1 MTGPHST
8 TGLTPGVAGS
18 RTTSGQTPRVAL
30 RVDVGAVP
38 QAGLLRAAIA
48 ARLTGRPFPSGP
60 EDAVA
65 HAVAD
70 AVRGAAR

>member
-1 MTGPHST
+1 VTGPGST
-8 TGLTPGVAGS
+8 TSLTAGVAVS
-18 RTTSGQTPRVAL
+18 RTTSDQNPRIAL
-30 RVDVGAVP
+30 RVEVGAVP